1 MTPAPD
7 TERNALGI
15 AAAILLAV
23 CACLSILG
31 WIL

>member
-15 AAAILLAV
+15 AAAILAALCLA
-23 CACLSILG
+23 LSILG
-31 WIL
+31 RIF